1 MRILFFGKLRDAL
14 GDEREVAPGEGETV
28 ARLRRRLADACPHAA
43 ADLLSPRVR
52 ACVDDSVVGE
62 DFILAGH
69 ERVEFL
75 PPLSGG

>member
-14 GDEREVAPGEGETV
+14 GEQRAFASVKGETV
-28 ARLRRRLADACPHAA
+28 ADLRRRLADVWPHAGK
-43 ADLLSPRVR
+43 DLLSPRTR
-52 ACVDDSVVGE
+52 ACVDDSIVGE
-62 DFILAGH
+62 DFIVAGH